1 MYVCFLLWSISVPSF
16 SLHLMSII
24 LVLFCFFELNENKH
38 SFISV
43 LFWFFVFGF
52 FFSKPQIFNIC
63 RSILSQV
70 ISSLQALLQSQF
82 LTSSMNINSLR
93 YSCPIIRTLFL
104 EELNSVSTLIQVKH
118 GLVRNYE
125 DESNPLSALYYLC
138 LFRNICFTA
147 YRWVFMRRPYYC
159 FLVNFASEKKLEEFL
174 S

>member
-1 MYVCFLLWSISVPSF
+1 MYVCFLMWSISVTCF
-16 SLHLMSII
+16 SLHLMSIV

-43 LFWFFVFGF
+43 FFLVFWFV
-52 FFSKPQIFNIC
+52 FFSKPQILNIW

-82 LTSSMNINSLR
+82 LTSSMKINSLR

-118 GLVRNYE
+118 GLVRNHE
-125 DESNPLSALYYLC
+125 DESSPLSALYYLC
-138 LFRNICFTA
+138 LFRNNCFTA

>member
-1 MYVCFLLWSISVPSF
+1 MYVCFLMWSISVTCF
-16 SLHLMSII
+16 SLHLMSIV

-38 SFISV
+38 SFISEFCWV
-43 LFWFFVFGF
+43 F
-52 FFSKPQIFNIC
+52 FFSKPQILNIC

-93 YSCPIIRTLFL
+93 YSCPMIRTLLL
-104 EELNSVSTLIQVKH
+104 EELNWVSTLIQVEH

-125 DESNPLSALYYLC
+125 DDSNPLSALYYLC

-147 YRWVFMRRPYYC
+147 YRWVFMKRPYYC
-159 FLVNFASEKKLEEFL
+159 FLVNFASEKK
-174 S
+174 